1 MFILQD
7 GKCSNMHKV
16 LYLLLQ
22 RNPRCCKVNLV
33 SSFVSVLRIKII
45 VRSNHINLIFQTKAH
60 LDILAEAL
68 LRWARGR

>member
-7 GKCSNMHKV
+7 GKCSNMHNV

-22 RNPRCCKVNLV
+22 RNTRCYKVNLI
-33 SSFVSVLRIKII
+33 SSFVSVLRIPII